1 MSTRREFITLLG
13 GAAAGWPMAAR
24 AQQPAISRIGFL
36 HVGSKNRYAHFVA
49 KFLQAL
55 SEAGFVEP
63 RNLVIEYRWADD
75 HYDQL
80 PSLAADLVRQNVAAI
95 VAWGPPAARAAKAA
109 TAKTPIVFLTG
120 GDPIAE
126 GLVESI
132 NRPEGNV
139 TGISFLVN
147 QLVTKRLQLL
157 HELVPTATLI
167 AMLVNPGSPTG
178 AADAK
183 EAHAAARTL
192 GVQLHIIQASTED
205 ELDRAFATLAQMPAR
220 ALLIGPD
227 PFFTNRRDRLVAL
240 TSQRAIP
247 TMHFLREFVD
257 AGGLISYG
265 ASLESGYRQVGLY
278 TNRVLKG
285 DKPADLPVQ
294 QSTQVDLVINLKTAK
309 ALGLEVPPML
319 LARADEVIE

>member
-1 MSTRREFITLLG
+1 MIPRREFITLLG
-13 GAAAGWPMAAR
+13 GAAAWPLAAR
-24 AQQPAISRIGFL
+24 AERAAISRIGFL
-36 HVGSKNRYAHFVA
+36 HVGSKSRYTNFVA

-55 SEAGFVEP
+55 NEADFVES

-80 PSLAADLVRQNVAAI
+80 PALAADLVRQEVAAI

-109 TAKTPIVFLTG
+109 TSKIPIVFLTG

-126 GLVESI
+126 GLVDSI

-147 QLVTKRLQLL
+147 MLVTKRLQLL
-157 HELVPTATLI
+157 HELVPAATLI
-167 AMLVNPGSPTG
+167 VMLVNPGSPTG

-183 EAHAAARTL
+183 EAQAAAQGI
-192 GVQLHIIQASTED
+192 GVQLRVLQASAED
-205 ELDRAFATLAQMPAR
+205 DLDRAFATLVQTHAG

-240 TSQRAIP
+240 ASQCAIP
-247 TMHFLREFVD
+247 TMYFLRESVE

-278 TNRVLKG
+278 MNRILKG
-285 DKPADLPVQ
+285 EKPADLPVQ
-294 QSTQVDLVINLKTAK
+294 QSTTVDLVINIKTAK
-309 ALGLEVPPML
+309 ALGLDIPPSL